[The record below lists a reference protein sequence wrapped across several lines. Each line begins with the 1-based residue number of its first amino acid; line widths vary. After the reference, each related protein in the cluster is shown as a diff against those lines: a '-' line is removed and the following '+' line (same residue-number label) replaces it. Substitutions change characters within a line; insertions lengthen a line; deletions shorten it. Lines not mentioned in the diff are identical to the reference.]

1 MKKLSQAA
9 RVLAYLKRHGKISTV
24 QGMTELC
31 IMRLSNCI
39 VHLRK
44 QGHDIRTTQKNGN
57 GIATYSLEAHN
68 E

>member
-31 IMRLSNCI
+31 IIRLSNCI
-39 VHLRK
+39 VDLRK
-44 QGHDIRTTQKNGN
+44 QGHDIRTTQQHGN
-57 GIATYSLEAHN
+57 GMATYHLDGES
-68 E
+68 